1 MPWRK
6 CWKTQA
12 SPIIWWKSAAKSA
25 EQAKAPRA
33 SRGASPSNN
42 PEPPHHP
49 HLIIALPHHGLATS
63 GGYRNFRQDENG
75 NTHTHLINPRTL
87 QPVHNSIA
95 SLSVI
100 ARTSMEADG
109 LATGLTTLGA
119 ADTLALARQEHLAIC
134 IIERR
139 DGALHTAYT
148 DEFAAFIQPK

>member
-12 SPIIWWKSAAKSA
+12 SLIIWWKSAAKYA
-25 EQAKAPRA
+25 AQAKAPRA

-119 ADTLALARQEHLAIC
+119 ADALALARQEHLAIC

-139 DGALHTAYT
+139 DGTLHTAYT
-148 DEFAAFIQPK
+148 DEFATFIQPK